1 MSWLPQRAMKQE
13 MRTGEIR
20 LGVPGETLKVWELRE
35 AGARV
40 ILHLDPSLLLQP
52 HTPQT
57 LLGLCLDD
65 CTRRLGQG
73 QA

>member
-1 MSWLPQRAMKQE
+1 MSWLPQRAMKHE

-20 LGVPGETLKVWELRE
+20 LGVPGEPLKVWELRE

-40 ILHLDPSLLLQP
+40 ILPLDPSLLLQP
-52 HTPQT
+52 RTPQT
-57 LLGLCLDD
+57 LLGLCLED